1 MRRTVPLSFAIAT
14 GLLGTIVGLALGIV
28 ITITRPDG
36 SKISIDVPEG
46 SDIDIRP
53 SVAAAGPS
61 PDGAS
66 AENAGM
72 MGAAGMM
79 GGMMGSMGMEGMTGA
94 GVSQSTDAVY
104 ETPGSPDR
112 PDPLRFAVLHDRES
126 LSDEALEAAK
136 GRLQRST
143 SGGAVMCD
151 VGYWYP
157 VTYGV
162 NVPIEATKDRRRF
175 TLAKYGLANEITWEE
190 LQNQVGIS
198 FDTRVDLAGNRDRGI
213 NLTFK
218 DALPDRMRILTRRNV
233 GSHFAVIV
241 NGRVMSAPKIRSE
254 ITDAALLTGNFSA
267 SDILSLSEA
276 LGMTVDRSEM
286 VPVLELERAADPAPP
301 STGDPDQAPIR
312 KQLFAIGLGFHH
324 YLDTYRRLPGSK
336 NLTVSDFPHSWRVAI
351 LPMIGEAEL
360 YSQYRLDE
368 PWDSEH
374 NLTLLPKMPA
384 IYRSEASESGP
395 ATPEGETHLQGFVG
409 PRTALGDASGVEMV
423 KITDGTSNTLLVIE
437 SLATVPWTKPDDIP
451 FNAPEDVGQIKPFA
465 GRPLHFVMAD
475 GAVRTMADIDTQKLN
490 LMIIRDD
497 GIPVEL
503 D

>member
-1 MRRTVPLSFAIAT
+1 MGMEGAT
-14 GLLGTIVGLALGIV
+14 G
-28 ITITRPDG
+28 
-36 SKISIDVPEG
+36 
-46 SDIDIRP
+46 
-53 SVAAAGPS
+53 AAGRMGME
-61 PDGAS
+61 GA
-66 AENAGM
+66 

-79 GGMMGSMGMEGMTGA
+79 GMEGATGSEAMMGMEAMMGA
-94 GVSQSTDAVY
+94 FSRPTDPVPEMSKAA
-104 ETPGSPDR
+104 DQ

-126 LSDEALEAAK
+126 LPDEALEAAK
-136 GRLQRST
+136 LRLQRST
-143 SGGAVMCD
+143 SGGAVMSD

-157 VTYGV
+157 VAYGV
-162 NVPIEATKDRRRF
+162 SVPIEATKDRKRF

-218 DALPDRMRILTRRNV
+218 DALPDRMRALTGRNLH
-233 GSHFAVIV
+233 SHFAVIV
-241 NGRVMSAPKIRSE
+241 NGRVISAPRITSE
-254 ITDAALLTGNFSA
+254 ISDAALLTGNFSA
-267 SDILSLSEA
+267 SDYFALSQSF
-276 LGMTVDRSEM
+276 GMTTDRSEM
-286 VPVLELERAADPAPP
+286 VPVREVERAADPAPP
-301 STGDPDQAPIR
+301 SSVDSDESPIR
-312 KQLFAIGLGFHH
+312 NQLFTIGLGFHY

-336 NLTVSDFPHSWRVAI
+336 NVTVSEFPHSWRVAI

-384 IYRSEASESGP
+384 IYRSEPSESGP

-409 PRTALGDASGVEMV
+409 PRTALGDASG
-423 KITDGTSNTLLVIE
+423 IDLARFTDGTSNTVLVIE
-437 SLATVPWTKPDDIP
+437 SLASVPWTKPDDLP
-451 FNAPEDVGQIKPFA
+451 FNAPQDVDQIKPFPA
-465 GRPLHFVMAD
+465 RPLHFVMAD
-475 GAVRTMADIDTQKLN
+475 GAVRTMSIIDREKLG

-497 GIPVEL
+497 NTAIEL